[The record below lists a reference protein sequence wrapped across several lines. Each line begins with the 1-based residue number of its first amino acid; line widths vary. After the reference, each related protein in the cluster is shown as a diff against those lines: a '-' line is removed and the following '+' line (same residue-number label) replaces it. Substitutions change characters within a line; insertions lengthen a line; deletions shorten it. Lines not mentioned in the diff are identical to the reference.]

1 MSLDHGIYMLREAT
15 TADLA
20 GARQLMLHTF
30 EHDFGIGYV
39 AKWHADVDNL
49 AGAYLANPRQV
60 LFVAVVKATGEV
72 VGTCAV
78 RTSGPKAPYKPEW
91 LVERYST
98 AETAQLVRVYVASD
112 HRRAGLARRLVS
124 LTRDWILNEGTY
136 RTIYLHTNPA
146 IAGAEHFWRSLPTS
160 EIYDDRPDQGEFQNI
175 HFEMDHTTPII

>member
-1 MSLDHGIYMLREAT
+1 MSLEHGIYTLSEAT

-20 GARQLMLHTF
+20 GARQLMLRTF
-30 EHDFGIGYV
+30 EQDFGYGYI
-39 AKWHADVDNL
+39 AKWHTDVDNL
-49 AGAYLANPRQV
+49 AEAYLDNPRQV
-60 LFVAVVKATGEV
+60 LFVAVVRASNEV

-78 RTSGPKAPYKPEW
+78 RTGGPKPPYKPEW
-91 LVERYST
+91 LVERYGT
-98 AETAQLVRVYVASD
+98 AETAQLVRVYVDQA

-124 LTRDWILNEGTY
+124 LTRDWILHEGTY

-146 IAGAEHFWRSLPTS
+146 IAGAEQFWRSLPTS